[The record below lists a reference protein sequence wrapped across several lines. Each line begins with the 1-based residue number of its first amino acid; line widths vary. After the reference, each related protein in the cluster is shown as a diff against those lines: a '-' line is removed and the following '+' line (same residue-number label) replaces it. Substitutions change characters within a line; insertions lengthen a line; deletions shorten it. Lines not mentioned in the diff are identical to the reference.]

1 MSKMKKIILSIV
13 AMLSLCAGNTYA
25 QQPDAGVF
33 SLKPFLGVS
42 LSYMAPR
49 PSYVNDLKPGLTAGV
64 EGSYQVNDN
73 LALSLGLSYTN
84 MGVKE
89 KNMTLPFEYEGVKAV
104 VQAKDLRQDIHYVQ
118 VPLLCSYYV
127 ADGLALKAGV
137 QVGFSAAARYKF
149 NLIEGVPGAK
159 AYFESEDTKLDDV
172 NTFDFGIPVGVSY
185 EIDNVCLDLRYYFG
199 LNRVFKDTEATR
211 YYEMSNAKN
220 RGLTF
225 TVGYKFNFGE

>member
-1 MSKMKKIILSIV
+1 MKKIILSIV

-73 LALSLGLSYTN
+73 LALSLGLNYTN

-89 KNMTLPFEYEGVKAV
+89 KNASVKYEGVFV
-104 VQAKDLRQDIHYVQ
+104 NVKDIRQDIHYVQ

-137 QVGFSAAARYKF
+137 QVGFSAAERYKF
-149 NLIEGVPGAK
+149 NLIGTDGTSMR
-159 AYFESEDTKLDDV
+159 FESEEMQLDDV
-172 NTFDFGIPVGVSY
+172 NSFDFGIPVGVSY
-185 EIDNVCLDLRYYFG
+185 EFENVCLDLRYYFG
-199 LNRVFKDTEATR
+199 LDKVFKDTEATR
-211 YYEMSNAKN
+211 VYEMSNAKN

-225 TVGYKFNFGE
+225 TVGYKFNLGE